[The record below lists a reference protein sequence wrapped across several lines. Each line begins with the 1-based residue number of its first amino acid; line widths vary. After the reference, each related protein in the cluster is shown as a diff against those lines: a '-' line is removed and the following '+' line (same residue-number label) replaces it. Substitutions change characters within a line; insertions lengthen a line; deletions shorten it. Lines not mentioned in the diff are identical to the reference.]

1 MKSEKFH
8 QNKRRISIKKQIL
21 MKQQYLIRSISVKM
35 DLNISLT
42 TKILKKLDLDEYF
55 FQKGVL

>member
-1 MKSEKFH
+1 MGKLQNFVIMKSEKFH
-8 QNKRRISIKKQIL
+8 QNKRRI
-21 MKQQYLIRSISVKM
+21 VKM